1 MTCRFKPCSLK
12 KQGVATRTFKPLL
25 YRLLMEGIK
34 KRKNP
39 KVPPEDQTEFLD
51 EQGTLLL
58 PVRLV
63 DLQYDFFSN
72 HL

>member
-1 MTCRFKPCSLK
+1 
-12 KQGVATRTFKPLL
+12 
-25 YRLLMEGIK
+25 MEGIK

-58 PVRLV
+58 AVRLV